1 MPLAPLS
8 LLPIASV
15 IIKFGKL
22 SRNSSLHVCENKTAL
37 DDTANNDDTSGASLA
52 ATISF
57 HASSSGRA
65 IASPVIIIKLAF
77 SEAIVFQTPL
87 ASNFSRS
94 TVELPTKLCPI
105 TLHCD
110 APCMSGGSGY
120 VTIEN
125 PVFPFGIKSV
135 GCDTFS
141 PLRISIPPPRAIKTS
156 SCLQTT
162 PFGIPVVP
170 PVNKMYWSSFD
181 RGAKSRCSDSVA
193 IAVSYSAPITS
204 IGRSGCTACAWG
216 TNSGCTTKKDSPA
229 FANKYANSSVT
240 YR

>member
-1 MPLAPLS
+1 MFPYRASFPILFVPAAIGRSSSSSTTASRAAVTVGPPCIFAPFDTIVMPLAPLS

-15 IIKFGKL
+15 IIKLGKF

-141 PLRISIPPPRAIKTS
+141 PLRISIPPPSAIKTS

-170 PVNKMYWSSFD
+170 PVNKMY
-181 RGAKSRCSDSVA
+181 
-193 IAVSYSAPITS
+193 
-204 IGRSGCTACAWG
+204 
-216 TNSGCTTKKDSPA
+216 
-229 FANKYANSSVT
+229 
-240 YR
+240 